1 MLGSVHDALLR
12 LSLPRGVPHGIEVFA
27 LPAPDECLFAID
39 TFAALSPDEQRRHA
53 RYRKRQDALRYANT
67 RLVLRALL
75 AERLHC
81 ATEDIRLHYGQHGK
95 PLLSLENR
103 NSENVWHFN
112 VSHSREISLLALS
125 RRCPVGIDI
134 EALDAGLPLAEIS
147 QQAFATPERRH
158 ADIEGIS
165 AFYAIWT
172 AKEAA
177 FKAWGCG
184 LGTDNLRKLCL
195 LPAVSAEMHLSFE
208 GELPQ
213 PLRVWQLPMPAG
225 HAAALAVS

>member
-1 MLGSVHDALLR
+1 MLRFVHDALLR
-12 LSLPRGVPHGIEVFA
+12 LSLPREVPHGIEVFA

-53 RYRKRQDALRYANT
+53 RYRKREDALRYANT

-75 AERLHC
+75 AERMHC
-81 ATEDIRLHYGQHGK
+81 ATEDIRLQYGPHGK
-95 PLLSLENR
+95 PLLS
-103 NSENVWHFN
+103 SENTWHFN
-112 VSHSREISLLALS
+112 VSHSREISLLVLS

-134 EALDAGLPLAEIS
+134 EALDAGLPLAEIA
-147 QQAFATPERRH
+147 QQAFAASERRH
-158 ADIEGIS
+158 VETGGVS

-184 LGTDNLRKLCL
+184 LGTDSLRKLCL
-195 LPAVSAEMHLSFE
+195 LPGVSAEMHLSFE